1 MYVFRSTR
9 RNAMQWVHAL
19 ANSWSTSLVYSSRP
33 KRWLKI
39 MREWL
44 QKAHVTPF
52 YIQPVEYKLHFLCA
66 FDCAPEALSIWM
78 RYCVCARA
86 AAGKYIGAHTHSFW
100 VIEESFPWPA
110 PINPLQYGL
119 FPYHAH
125 QNILTHRERDLRKR
139 NEKVSAAPKEMSQT
153 QSL

>member
-1 MYVFRSTR
+1 MGARIGQLLIDLSC
-9 RNAMQWVHAL
+9 L
-19 ANSWSTSLVYSSRP
+19 LISSQAR
-33 KRWLKI
+33 LKI

-44 QKAHVTPF
+44 QKARVTPF
-52 YIQPVEYKLHFLCA
+52 YIQAVEYKLHFLCA

-100 VIEESFPWPA
+100 VIVESFPWPA

-139 NEKVSAAPKEMSQT
+139 NEKVSAAPKERWVSPIIERWDF
-153 QSL
+153 SLH